1 MTEFEKLPGIGG
13 KRLTECGKIL
23 FVFRQGRETGSTV
36 SDLQISIGLCAEIDD
51 LLPGK
56 RLQGI
61 FIIFNKSF
69 SYIPIGNLS
78 KGMVI
83 GESA

>member
-61 FIIFNKSF
+61 FSPGTF
-69 SYIPIGNLS
+69 LS
-78 KGMVI
+78 GAAARLLSRWA
-83 GESA
+83 E

>member
-1 MTEFEKLPGIGG
+1 MTEFEKLSGIGG

-61 FIIFNKSF
+61 FNKSF

-83 GESA
+83 

>member
-36 SDLQISIGLCAEIDD
+36 SDLQISIGMCAESDD

-56 RLQGI
+56 RLQG
-61 FIIFNKSF
+61 SF
-69 SYIPIGNLS
+69 S

-83 GESA
+83 

>member
-51 LLPGK
+51 L
-56 RLQGI
+56 
-61 FIIFNKSF
+61 NKSF

-83 GESA
+83 

>member
-83 GESA
+83 